1 MPKQHVPERN
11 KTGSGVCRDACGEC
25 ARWDLGSAA
34 GDCTGSEKK
43 QGFRWRSEIAQKL
56 CRISDRTTKSRKRCC
71 RFRVASF
78 RNVASQCSPHHACA
92 CVPFHFTPKMAAFM
106 AHAAGATVTPR
117 ASAPSSS
124 PHPYRGSSPV
134 RAGSMGPKNYKNGT
148 RHRTIARGGELS
160 WDEAE
165 NVLSME

>member
-1 MPKQHVPERN
+1 
-11 KTGSGVCRDACGEC
+11 
-25 ARWDLGSAA
+25 
-34 GDCTGSEKK
+34 
-43 QGFRWRSEIAQKL
+43 
-56 CRISDRTTKSRKRCC
+56 
-71 RFRVASF
+71 
-78 RNVASQCSPHHACA
+78 
-92 CVPFHFTPKMAAFM
+92 MAAFM